1 MTSREINNGKSLS
14 KRSQNVPRDDK
25 KTIKAL
31 VMTNE
36 TLTTKIENNEKQE

>member
-1 MTSREINNGKSLS
+1 LASREINNGKSLS
-14 KRSQNVPRDDK
+14 KRSQSVLRDDK

-36 TLTTKIENNEKQE
+36 TPTTKIENNEKQE